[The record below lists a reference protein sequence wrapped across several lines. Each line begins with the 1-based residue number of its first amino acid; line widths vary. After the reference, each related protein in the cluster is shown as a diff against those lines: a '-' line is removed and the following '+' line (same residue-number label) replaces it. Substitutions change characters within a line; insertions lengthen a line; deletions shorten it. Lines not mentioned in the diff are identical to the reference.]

1 LEVRLIILSLRNQEQ
16 LGKIMDKPTKVIINC
31 ETGEQEVIEL
41 TAEEIAE
48 LEAAAAQAELD
59 RIAAEEEANAKATA
73 KADLLE
79 KLGITEE
86 EAKLLL
92 S

>member
-1 LEVRLIILSLRNQEQ
+1 MKIIE
-16 LGKIMDKPTKVIINC
+16 KIIDIQ
-31 ETGEQEVIEL
+31 TGEETIVER
-41 TAEEIAE
+41 EETKTE
-48 LEAAAAQAELD
+48 ETSRLEFQAKLA
-59 RIAAEEEANAKATA
+59 AAEEEALALATA
-73 KADLLE
+73 KSDLLE

>member
-1 LEVRLIILSLRNQEQ
+1 MKIIE
-16 LGKIMDKPTKVIINC
+16 KIFDVT
-31 ETGEQEVIEL
+31 TGEETIIEREETQEET
-41 TAEEIAE
+41 TAR
-48 LEAAAAQAELD
+48 LDYEAKLV
-59 RIAAEEEANAKATA
+59 AAEEEANAKATA

>member
-1 LEVRLIILSLRNQEQ
+1 M
-16 LGKIMDKPTKVIINC
+16 KIMEKIVDAT
-31 ETGEQEVIEL
+31 TGEETIIEREE
-41 TAEEIAE
+41 TKAEETAR
-48 LEAAAAQAELD
+48 LEFQAKLA
-59 RIAAEEEANAKATA
+59 AAEEEAAAKATA